1 MQKGK
6 SEYHFSIDPSFISR
20 ADEIILNWLKINDFT
35 WQNKYGENLYYN
47 YDAIVGNRC
56 FQYRFDGNIVHI
68 YAWIVGVGKK
78 FYKLEGAP
86 AVNMAVSSYTSIL
99 NELFRQLSAA
109 QNPQGMPNENPYAGP
124 DRAGSLPDAAAY
136 HNTARGTGYTGPS
149 YRQDDIG
156 NTAQN
161 MTSQAERRNEKLCV
175 ISFFLSILGL
185 ILALS
190 KTSYGAIIYVL
201 VYMFAVM
208 GLKTKKKPMAI
219 AAIIIASVSIAVVI
233 FQVIYYYNM
242 YY

>member
-109 QNPQGMPNENPYAGP
+109 QNPQSMPSENP
-124 DRAGSLPDAAAY
+124 AAY

-233 FQVIYYYNM
+233 FQVIYYSNM